1 MMEAVDL
8 SEAERERV
16 IRDLTRHCGDGRLT
30 LDELEERVAE
40 LYAATT
46 TAEIEHALR
55 FLPATPIASSAPPR
69 PTETPRTMSSS
80 LSTPM
85 STPAVRSH
93 HMHTVDAKRGGEI
106 ALRIH
111 LAVYLSVIGLLV
123 AIWFLTTPFSG
134 GYWPI
139 WPAMTW
145 GTALA
150 IHAGVHKA
158 VWAVHDRTDS

>member
-40 LYAATT
+40 VYAATS

-55 FLPATPIASSAPPR
+55 QLPAMPLAV
-69 PTETPRTMSSS
+69 PTITSQPAVKPSSS
-80 LSTPM
+80 H
-85 STPAVRSH
+85 VKH
-93 HMHTVDAKRGGEI
+93 HAHGPVDARRAGEI

-111 LAVYLSVIGLLV
+111 LAVYLSVIGLLF
-123 AIWFLTTPFSG
+123 AIWILTTPF
-134 GYWPI
+134 GYPWPM
-139 WPAMTW
+139 WPALTW
-145 GTALA
+145 GVALA

-158 VWAVHDRTDS
+158 VWGIQGRD

>member
-1 MMEAVDL
+1 MMEAVEL
-8 SEAERERV
+8 SEVERERV

-40 LYAATT
+40 VYAATS
-46 TAEIEHALR
+46 TAEIDHALR
-55 FLPATPIASSAPPR
+55 FLPAQPLAMPTPPKEAPKPSS
-69 PTETPRTMSSS
+69 TSV
-80 LSTPM
+80 STPF
-85 STPAVRSH
+85 SVPAHVSH
-93 HMHTVDAKRGGEI
+93 HGSVDPRRAGEI

-123 AIWFLTTPFSG
+123 AIWIMTGF
-134 GYWPI
+134 GYPWPM

-145 GTALA
+145 GVALS

-158 VWAVHDRTDS
+158 VWAVHGRDR

>member
-1 MMEAVDL
+1 MMEAVEL

-40 LYAATT
+40 VCAATT

-55 FLPATPIASSAPPR
+55 FLPAKPMASSVPPR
-69 PTETPRTMSSS
+69 PSETPRT
-80 LSTPM
+80 LAAP
-85 STPAVRSH
+85 PARSH
-93 HMHTVDAKRGGEI
+93 HLHTVDAKRGGEI

-123 AIWFLTTPFSG
+123 AIWFLTTPFGG

-158 VWAVHDRTDS
+158 VWAVHDRTGS

>member
-1 MMEAVDL
+1 MMEAVEL

-30 LDELEERVAE
+30 LDELEERVGE
-40 LYAATT
+40 VYAATT
-46 TAEIEHALR
+46 MAEIEHALR
-55 FLPATPIASSAPPR
+55 FLPATPAAQPPR
-69 PTETPRTMSSS
+69 PIIDP
-80 LSTPM
+80 STPM
-85 STPAVRSH
+85 RPSAPVVRH
-93 HMHTVDAKRGGEI
+93 GHGAIDPRRGGEI

-145 GTALA
+145 GAALA

-158 VWAVHDRTDS
+158 VWAVHDRDS

>member
-1 MMEAVDL
+1 MMEAVGL
-8 SEAERERV
+8 SEAEREQA

-40 LYAATT
+40 VYAATT

-55 FLPATPIASSAPPR
+55 FLPVTLASTPPR
-69 PTETPRTMSSS
+69 RVLDP
-80 LSTPM
+80 STPM
-85 STPAVRSH
+85 RPPAAVPRH
-93 HMHTVDAKRGGEI
+93 AGDVDARRAGEI

-123 AIWFLTTPFSG
+123 AIWIMTGF
-134 GYWPI
+134 GYPWPM

-145 GTALA
+145 GVALA

-158 VWAVHDRTDS
+158 VWGGRD

>member
-40 LYAATT
+40 VYAATS
-46 TAEIEHALR
+46 TAEIKHALR
-55 FLPATPIASSAPPR
+55 QLPAMPVAKPTVTSQPAPR
-69 PTETPRTMSSS
+69 PTSSTS
-80 LSTPM
+80 P
-85 STPAVRSH
+85 VKH
-93 HMHTVDAKRGGEI
+93 HAHGAIDARRACDI

-111 LAVYLSVIGLLV
+111 LAVYLSVIGLLF
-123 AIWFLTTPFSG
+123 AIWILTTPF
-134 GYWPI
+134 GYVWPM

-145 GTALA
+145 GMALA

-158 VWAVHDRTDS
+158 VWAAHPR